1 MMESMYFMFGQMPK
15 KTTYVAPLCHYK
27 PTTTPA
33 QVTLDSSCVAQ
44 STRLCV
50 YLLLLLFFVA
60 LVQQCC
66 SPKRIHENRTRP
78 MTHRYRIISFECSR
92 ERFRFFHTQ
101 THKLTECRCVLL
113 RTSHNSPQLFRT
125 QIECSCSTFDI
136 IITAHL

>member
-1 MMESMYFMFGQMPK
+1 MPLQTYYYAGSSHIRLFLRRLVHTFMRVFI
-15 KTTYVAPLCHYK
+15 V
-27 PTTTPA
+27 
-33 QVTLDSSCVAQ
+33 VV
-44 STRLCV
+44 
-50 YLLLLLFFVA
+50 FFA

-125 QIECSCSTFDI
+125 QFECSCSTFDI
-136 IITAHL
+136 IITAHLWQSIRSIFCDAQFIVR